1 MTKQLSIS
9 NSSLILQIEDDAFEG
24 MTKLE
29 YVDLSDN
36 KILNLPAG
44 ALARLTGRVA
54 SFCVQI
60 LHC

>member
-44 ALARLTGRVA
+44 ALARLTGRVD

-60 LHC
+60 LLC